1 MEIEEIRCGDRFLLL
16 RMSPSWTFVDD
27 LRRFVESFCAASC
40 PGADR
45 EEQLALAAHELVQN
59 AIAYASTPGV
69 ELRLELDAR
78 KERVRVS
85 VTNATAPA
93 QAEML
98 RERIAEVASEADPL
112 AGYLAAMRR
121 APEERGGLGLP
132 RVRFEAAL
140 DLRVEIAGGRVTVHA
155 EGPLA
160 PPDPCGAAAWA
171 PEVGLA

>member
-1 MEIEEIRCGDRFLLL
+1 MAIDEIRCGERFLFL

-27 LRRFVESFCAASC
+27 LRRFIESFCSASC

-45 EEQLALAAHELVQN
+45 EEQLALATHELVQN

-69 ELRLELDAR
+69 ELRLELDAET
-78 KERVRVS
+78 ERVRVS
-85 VTNATAPA
+85 VTNASGPE
-93 QAEML
+93 QAEVL
-98 RERIAEVASEADPL
+98 RARVAEVTGVADPL
-112 AGYLAAMRR
+112 AAYLAAMRR

-160 PPDPCGAAAWA
+160 PPDVCGAAAWA
-171 PEVGLA
+171 PEAGLA